1 MQLQWFLA
9 NANDSVRKLK
19 KDGSYINILAIP
31 GENSVIYFHLAG
43 K

>member
-9 NANDSVRKLK
+9 IANDSVTKSK
-19 KDGSYINILAIP
+19 NDGPYINILAIP
-31 GENSVIYFHLAG
+31 GENSVICFHLAG